1 MAFLPTLQNRPLSAS
16 MVNSLRLDKY
26 ISNATDLSRT
36 EVKRLIKAG
45 QVTVDDIIVANSAQ
59 KITDDQTVAIEGST
73 IQLASHRYFMMN
85 KPAGVVSASKDRY
98 NPTALELIYEHRNEQ
113 LQIAGRLD
121 IDTTGLLLITD
132 DGQWNH
138 RVTSPKKD
146 CKKRYLVELQNPVGK
161 DYQKRL
167 EAGIALEGEKRRC
180 LPASMEII
188 DDHHIYLSISEGKY
202 HQVKRMITTLGNEVI
217 SLHRL
222 QIGEI
227 QLDPQLEPGDY
238 RPLSDAEVASIQ

>member
-1 MAFLPTLQNRPLSAS
+1 

-146 CKKRYLVELQNPVGK
+146 CKKRYLVELQDPVGK

-202 HQVKRMITTLGNEVI
+202 HQVKRMITTLGNEVV

>member
-1 MAFLPTLQNRPLSAS
+1 

-202 HQVKRMITTLGNEVI
+202 HQVKRMITTLGNEVV